1 MQVLW
6 CCKLQ
11 LWYAIAREGAKAD
24 IGVEHASLPHRTA
37 LRRSQWSR
45 SMMAYH
51 STTRPLSSRLRPI
64 TQLIWKDLAEEITDW
79 KLSTNEHSA
88 KVLLLWNNP
97 FVIEALNRSK
107 GAIHVMKRKLR
118 LRQHGSFAMYVR
130 ILGLRQGTEG
140 QCWTLSREYSAYS
153 KESAGPFRTREYSA
167 HGKNS
172 PGPSLR
178 QRGGFAMYA

>member
-1 MQVLW
+1 MVRYCSGRSESGRW
-6 CCKLQ
+6 RRTCIIASSDGPMSFSVVKFYYGCTTQ
-11 LWYAIAREGAKAD
+11 L
-24 IGVEHASLPHRTA
+24 
-37 LRRSQWSR
+37 
-45 SMMAYH
+45 
-51 STTRPLSSRLRPI
+51 LSSLLGPI
-64 TQLIWKDLAEEITDW
+64 TQLIWKHLAEEITDW

-107 GAIHVMKRKLR
+107 GAIHVMKRKVR
-118 LRQHGSFAMYVR
+118 LRQHGGFAMYVR

-172 PGPSLR
+172 AGPSLR